1 MKKSK
6 LLPLLAIALLAS
18 CQSTITDDSTSAKG
32 SDSSSSSSYSYI
44 DSKDSFQEEE
54 AIDIESDYDT
64 QTTETITGEY
74 TEIDVST
81 IAEGEKYTIE
91 EGGTF
96 LLSGKNDNARIVVNT
111 ADDVVLLLNNV
122 TLTSLTDAPLEVK
135 TAASLKVKA
144 LSKTKNY
151 FTDSENN
158 TTEGCIV
165 VKKVKLEMEGSGYL
179 YVAGK
184 GLSNDTIDSGVGIQA
199 AKGIDIK
206 GTHILVTES
215 QSHALNSKA
224 GFTIDS
230 AKLSVVSMKDAIH
243 SKEGGVSITSSVINS
258 DTYGDGI
265 DALLEV
271 SIISTDSHIVTHGE
285 YVLYDASLDT
295 DHSLYEDS
303 KYILENGEYKKIS
316 SDDMSRYQT
325 RYYLNQK
332 CKGFKSEASV
342 TIDGGDYYF
351 YTADDSLASDT
362 EIDVLSGAFV
372 FYTLDQAINSDQILN
387 IGVTDS
393 EDDLSI
399 HIYNSYEGIQ
409 GGNIS
414 FNSGYTYI
422 LSSDDGINATSDTL
436 DSVSMNFHEGST
448 VYVNASGDGI
458 DSNGD
463 ITMDGG
469 TLIVFGPTNGG
480 DSSHD
485 FDGSFTYTGG
495 TIFALSQQGMIQT
508 PSADSVN
515 VASINLSSYQ
525 QNTILSFVVDDFEFS
540 TILPKSYSQ
549 LNVILGSEN
558 LTADSTL
565 HVYTPTTGNLTYENS
580 VYIGNKVSDASDDI
594 ASATL
599 VKGLTSS
606 GSSNNGDHGGNNNP
620 QPGGDGNDR
629 PDRP

>member
-18 CQSTITDDSTSAKG
+18 CQETVTSDTTSADKG
-32 SDSSSSSSYSYI
+32 SDSTSSSFSYI
-44 DSKDSFQEEE
+44 DSSDSFLEEDI
-54 AIDIESDYDT
+54 IDIESDYDT
-64 QTTETITGEY
+64 QIEENITDDY

-81 IAEGEKYTIE
+81 ISEGESYTIE
-91 EGGTF
+91 TGGTF
-96 LLSGKNDNARIVVNT
+96 LLSGKNDNARIIVNT
-111 ADDVVLLLNNV
+111 SDDVVLLLNNV
-122 TLTSLTDAPLEVK
+122 SLTSLTDAPLEVK
-135 TAASLKVKA
+135 TAASLKIKA

-158 TTEGCIV
+158 TSEACIV
-165 VKKVKLEMEGSGYL
+165 VKKVKMEIEGSGYL

-184 GLSNDTIDSGVGIQA
+184 GQSTDSIDSGVGIQA

-206 GTHILVTES
+206 DTHVLVTES
-215 QSHALNSKA
+215 VSHALNSKA

-230 AKLSVVSMKDAIH
+230 AKLSLVSLKDAIH
-243 SKEGGVSITSSVINS
+243 SKEGGVSITSSIINS
-258 DTYGDGI
+258 DTYGDCI
-265 DALLEV
+265 DALLDV
-271 SIISTDSHIVTHGE
+271 SVISTDSHIVTHGE

-295 DHSLYEDS
+295 DNSLYEDS

-332 CKGFKSEASV
+332 CKGFKSEATV

-351 YTADDSLASDT
+351 YTADDSLASDA
-362 EIDVLSGAFV
+362 EIDILSGDFV

-436 DSVSMNFHEGST
+436 DSVSMNFHDGST

-480 DSSHD
+480 DGSLD

-508 PSADSVN
+508 PSTDSIN

-525 QNTILSFVVDDFEFS
+525 ANTLLSFVVDDFEFS

-549 LNVILGSEN
+549 LNVIVGSNN

-565 HVYTPTTGNLTYENS
+565 RFYTPTNGNLTYENG
-580 VYIGNKVSDASDDI
+580 VYIGSKVSDASENI
-594 ASATL
+594 ASVTL
-599 VKGLTSS
+599 VKGLTSY
-606 GSSNNGDHGGNNNP
+606 GGSNNGGPNGNNNP
-620 QPGGDGNDR
+620 QPGGNGNDR